1 MNRSKYI
8 VPFPDLKIIEEEA
21 ATWVAH
27 MDTRA
32 LSEEER
38 SHFKKWIGQS
48 SQHQEIFERVSS
60 IWGGCDILD
69 ELNYIDHEVENIDAI
84 SSVKRKNHWLQISI
98 AASVI
103 FTFTMLLLQT
113 SGYFNQTQDAHFITT
128 VGGQK
133 TLELVD
139 GSTIILNTNS
149 EIDIKITRISHTGNL
164 SRGEAHF
171 DVASD
176 MKRPFEVF
184 AGGGVVEAVG
194 TAFTVQL
201 HQENVEVTVTDGVV
215 KLLTQPE
222 TQITPVF
229 IESENEQAPALTAIA
244 ALTAGQN
251 AVFSKQIQSVEWMS
265 DDELEQKLLWR
276 EGFIIFAGEPLSK
289 VVADISR
296 YTEIIIEIEEPS
308 LEETP
313 IGGRFKVGDVEGLFE
328 ALENIFNVK
337 VNRINSAHVKL
348 SFTL

>member
-1 MNRSKYI
+1 
-8 VPFPDLKIIEEEA
+8 
-21 ATWVAH
+21 
-27 MDTRA
+27 
-32 LSEEER
+32 
-38 SHFKKWIGQS
+38 
-48 SQHQEIFERVSS
+48 
-60 IWGGCDILD
+60 
-69 ELNYIDHEVENIDAI
+69 
-84 SSVKRKNHWLQISI
+84 
-98 AASVI
+98 
-103 FTFTMLLLQT
+103 MLLLQT

-149 EIDIKITRISHTGNL
+149 EIDIKITPTSRTINL